1 MVWRSCGIYSMGPVD
16 VRIGVTYSAREIDLQ
31 LSDDTD
37 REALRKQVNDALDGR
52 DGVLWLTDKR
62 GREVGVPADKVAYV
76 ELGSDS
82 DGRSIGFS
90 S

>member
-1 MVWRSCGIYSMGPVD
+1 MD

-31 LSDDTD
+31 LADDTD
-37 REALRKQVNDALDGR
+37 REALREQVDESLGGGT
-52 DGVLWLTDKR
+52 GVLWLTDKR
-62 GREVGVPADKVAYV
+62 GRQVGVPADKVAYV